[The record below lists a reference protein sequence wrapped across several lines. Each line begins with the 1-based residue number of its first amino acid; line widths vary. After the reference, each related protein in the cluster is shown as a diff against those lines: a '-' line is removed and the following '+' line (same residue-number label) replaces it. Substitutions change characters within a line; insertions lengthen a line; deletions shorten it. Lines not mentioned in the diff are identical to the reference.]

1 MIINFKQLGQ
11 SGGGQGGG
19 ISSGDVQT
27 IIESYNYVNSGQV
40 ETQIINKG
48 YVASTD
54 ITTTITSASTDT
66 EIASAKAVYTELGNI
81 ETLLSQI

>member
-27 IIESYNYVNSGQV
+27 IIESYITTAITS
-40 ETQIINKG
+40 T
-48 YVASTD
+48 STD
-54 ITTTITSASTDT
+54 E
-66 EIASAKAVYTELGNI
+66 EIPSAKAVYDELGNI

>member
-27 IIESYNYVNSGQV
+27 IIESYITTAITS
-40 ETQIINKG
+40 T
-48 YVASTD
+48 STD
-54 ITTTITSASTDT
+54 K
-66 EIASAKAVYTELGNI
+66 EVPSAKAVYDELGNI